1 LSETPKSAD
10 LEASHLFNTMSVD
23 DIMRT
28 GDHQTLKPFKG
39 VVMPHSGGSD
49 AERKII
55 AILRVLSES
64 SEPLGSITIAREL
77 ERYGISLSERAIR
90 YHLRIADERGFTR
103 PMGRDGRMI
112 TPRGSEE
119 LRLALAPDQISFIQD
134 KLELLAFRTTF
145 DPVKQTG
152 LVPINTSLFDKDQFK
167 KALGYMKEAFSAGLC
182 VSSLVAVA
190 SEGYKLGDVVVPTR
204 KMGLATMCSVII
216 NGVTLKAGVPIES
229 RFGGVL
235 EIRDAKPRRFVAII
249 NYGGT
254 SLDPSEQYIR
264 AKMTSVRE
272 AAKTDNGKILA
283 NFREIPA
290 QSRSIVEKCVAAL
303 KEAGINGVAVLG
315 NASEPVCQIA
325 VGSNRVGMVLL
336 GGLNP
341 VAAAV
346 EAGIEVENISE
357 SGMID
362 FKELRDIRQL

>member
-1 LSETPKSAD
+1 MRIVDNITIKRSSLLQSASSE
-10 LEASHLFNTMSVD
+10 
-23 DIMRT
+23 
-28 GDHQTLKPFKG
+28 
-39 VVMPHSGGSD
+39 
-49 AERKII
+49 AEKKII

-64 SEPLGSITIAREL
+64 SEALGSITIAREL
-77 ERYGISLSERAIR
+77 ERYGIFLSERAVR
-90 YHLRIADERGFTR
+90 YHLKIADERGYTL

-112 TPRGSEE
+112 TPKGVEE
-119 LRLALAPDQISFIQD
+119 LRMALAPDQIGFIEE

-145 DPVKQTG
+145 DPVKRTG
-152 LVPINTSLFDKDQFK
+152 LVAINTSLFNKDQFQ
-167 KALGYMKEAFSAGLC
+167 KALTPMGEAFDAGLC

-190 SEGYKLGDVVVPTR
+190 SEGEKLGDSVVPNG
-204 KMGLATMCSVII
+204 KIGLATVCSVTI

-235 EIRDAKPRRFVAII
+235 EVREAKPKRFTAII

-254 SLDPSEQYIR
+254 SIDPSEQYIR

-272 AAKTDNGKILA
+272 AAKTGNGRVLA

-290 QSRSIVEKCVAAL
+290 QSRSIVENCVKAL
-303 KEAGINGVAVLG
+303 KDAGIGGVYVLG
-315 NASEPVCQIA
+315 NISEPVCQIA
-325 VGSNRVGMVLL
+325 VGPNRVGMVLL

-362 FKELRDIRQL
+362 FEELRSFSQL

>member
-1 LSETPKSAD
+1 MRMVGYRLLKEVRVLQSA
-10 LEASHLFNTMSVD
+10 S
-23 DIMRT
+23 
-28 GDHQTLKPFKG
+28 
-39 VVMPHSGGSD
+39 SD
-49 AERKII
+49 AEKKVT

-64 SEPLGSITIAREL
+64 SEPLGSVTIAREL
-77 ERYGISLSERAIR
+77 ERYGFFLSERAVR
-90 YHLRIADERGFTR
+90 YHLRITDERGYTR
-103 PMGRDGRMI
+103 PMGRDGRML
-112 TPRGSEE
+112 TPKGLEE
-119 LRLALAPDQISFIQD
+119 LRMALAPDQIGFIEE

-145 DPVKQTG
+145 DPGKRTG
-152 LVPINTSLFDKDQFK
+152 LLAINTSLFDKGQFK
-167 KALGYMKEAFSAGLC
+167 KALAPMGEAFDAGLC

-190 SEGYKLGDVVVPTR
+190 AEGEKLGDVVIPTG
-204 KMGLATMCSVII
+204 KVGLATVCSVTI

-235 EIRDAKPRRFVAII
+235 EIREGKPKRFVAII

-264 AKMTSVRE
+264 ARMTSVRE
-272 AAKTDNGKILA
+272 TAKSGNGRILA

-290 QSRSIVEKCVAAL
+290 QSRGIVEKCISAL
-303 KEAGINGVAVLG
+303 KDAGIGGVYVLG
-315 NASEPVCQIA
+315 NTSEPVCQVA
-325 VGSNRVGMVLL
+325 VGPNRVGVVLL

-362 FKELRDIRQL
+362 FRELRSFREL